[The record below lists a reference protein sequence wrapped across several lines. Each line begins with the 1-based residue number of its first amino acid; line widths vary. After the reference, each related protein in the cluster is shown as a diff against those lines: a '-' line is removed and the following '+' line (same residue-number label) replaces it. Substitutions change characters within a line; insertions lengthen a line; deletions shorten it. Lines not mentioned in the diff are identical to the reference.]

1 MQDNNLEKLLE
12 SVKFRIKSI
21 FNFKNLTFIGVLFKI
36 ILLVIFGLFF
46 CVVELLGLFFSLLS
60 NLYFVGIVLNF
71 TVCFVCDLLASGLF
85 YLIMLPNS
93 ISIKENAE
101 MLSGEKLVRKV
112 QLTESEY
119 QDVYDAITWCNN
131 YVDIHTENILNKY
144 KDDLFFNSLS
154 GINGQSL
161 LNILIKIKNKT
172 NDEAFILKLDF
183 AIAIL
188 KKKIYKN
195 KNEWG
200 NSFIFRLQQQ

>member
-12 SVKFRIKSI
+12 SLKFRFKAI
-21 FNFKNLTFIGVLFKI
+21 FDFKNLSFICVLFKI
-36 ILLVIFGLFF
+36 ILLSIFGLFF
-46 CVVELLGLFFSLLS
+46 CVVELLGFCFSLLS
-60 NLYFVGIVLNF
+60 NLYFVGFLLNF
-71 TVCFVCDLLASGLF
+71 TVCLLCDLLASGLF

-93 ISIKENAE
+93 ICTKENAE
-101 MLSGEKLVRKV
+101 KFSGEKLVRKV

-154 GINGQSL
+154 GINGQYL
-161 LNILIKIKNKT
+161 LNILIKTKNKT
-172 NDEAFILKLDF
+172 NDEVLILKLDF

-188 KKKIYKN
+188 EKKIYKN
-195 KNEWG
+195 KNE
-200 NSFIFRLQQQ
+200 